1 MIRPIMR
8 RNILSAFPW
17 KIYSPF
23 ATVLLLAGCGGGSGG
38 SNADAMMKAARAR
51 AQAAKP
57 DDAAPPAAAAAKPAA
72 PDASATAAAAT
83 DAAAPTANAAPMPNA
98 TAATA
103 TTPAATGE
111 PAVDGAFA
119 DPAKNPLVAPPA
131 DPLNMKEE
139 TAEKRMEQ
147 SVQNLLTLA
156 RGFTQY
162 TQANLAVP
170 PVAITEKKTGRPL
183 LSWRVAILPYLGHKE
198 LYEKFHLSEPWDSP
212 HNLTLLP
219 LIPKEFQ
226 SPDRNDTSTNYLAA
240 LAGESAFSNSPTLL
254 KTISDGVENTLAI
267 VEADNPAAVPWTSPK
282 DFSVNSLNASQGLGK
297 LRSGEI
303 LFISASGEVSK
314 VLRTARP
321 GTIDALISPRGGED
335 PIPDSIA
342 SLTPPPEAPG
352 AENGETGEAVADAG
366 PPGIS
371 MSASE
376 LPGTSINGLL
386 NSEPQPAKLPLPT
399 ESDLE
404 KSRGLL
410 KELYAAEF
418 ASARSFEER
427 QSFLAHLM
435 TESEKIKDNPSDYHE
450 LLFICRKLAI
460 SLGNVPVAVTA
471 VDRLHGTFALEDPMG
486 LRLKTLEEIA
496 ANAKSDDVNQNLA
509 LGAEKLLLDA
519 YENDQFTVALAALEV
534 YKNATKGRL
543 SKGEQNQIAATKEAM
558 EEAQKNYAAAS
569 KALLI
574 LTTNPGDALANFVA
588 GRYLC
593 LVKGKWDAGLPML
606 ARGNDIQLQVLARLD
621 QEAKDANQL
630 LYLAE
635 EYVRASIGAKQ
646 PFKRGMQLRAARCY
660 HLAIQNLASGL
671 ERVKA
676 QKRLAEANAL
686 YGKEAVDRAC
696 GILPGQTVG
705 VAPVK
710 GG

>member
-1 MIRPIMR
+1 MR
-8 RNILSAFPW
+8 RNILSALPW

-23 ATVLLLAGCGGGSGG
+23 ATVLLLAGCGGGGKGG
-38 SNADAMMKAARAR
+38 SNEDRMLAAARAR

-57 DDAAPPAAAAAKPAA
+57 AETAPPAAATATPAAATPGA
-72 PDASATAAAAT
+72 PDALAPAAAT
-83 DAAAPTANAAPMPNA
+83 PMANA

-103 TTPAATGE
+103 TPAVAGE
-111 PAVDGAFA
+111 SAVDGAFA

-131 DPLNMKEE
+131 DPLNMKDE

-162 TQANLAVP
+162 TQANLAIP

-254 KTISDGVENTLAI
+254 KTISDGVENTLAV

-321 GTIDALISPRGGED
+321 GTIDVLISPRGGED

-342 SLTPPPEAPG
+342 SLMPPPEAQG
-352 AENGETGEAVADAG
+352 AENGENGEAIADAG

-399 ESDLE
+399 ESELE

-418 ASARSFEER
+418 AAARSFEER

-435 TESEKIKDNPSDYHE
+435 TESEKIKDNTSDYHE

-460 SLGNVPVAVTA
+460 SLGNVPVAVSA
-471 VDRLHGTFALEDPMG
+471 VDRLHSTFALEDPMG

-496 ANAKSDDVNQNLA
+496 ANSKSDDINQNLA
-509 LGAEKLLLDA
+509 LGAERLLLDA

-543 SKGEQNQIAATKEAM
+543 SKGEQNQIASTKEAM

-569 KALLI
+569 KALLV
-574 LTTNPGDALANFVA
+574 LTTNPGDPLANFVA

-593 LVKGKWDAGLPML
+593 LVKGKWEAGLPML

-621 QEAKDANQL
+621 QEAKDSNQL

-635 EYVRASIGAKQ
+635 EYVRASINAKQ
-646 PFKRGMQLRAARCY
+646 PFKRGMQLRATRCY

-676 QKRLAEANAL
+676 QKRLAEATTL

>member
-1 MIRPIMR
+1 MR
-8 RNILSAFPW
+8 RNILSALPW

-23 ATVLLLAGCGGGSGG
+23 AAVLLLAGCGGGSGG

-51 AQAAKP
+51 SQAAKP

-72 PDASATAAAAT
+72 PDAAAPVAATPDATATAAI
-83 DAAAPTANAAPMPNA
+83 AAPMPNA

-103 TTPAATGE
+103 TPAVAGE
-111 PAVDGAFA
+111 PAVDGAFT

-162 TQANLAVP
+162 TQANLAIP

-254 KTISDGVENTLAI
+254 KTISDGVENTLAV

-352 AENGETGEAVADAG
+352 AENGENGESVADAG
-366 PPGIS
+366 PPAIS

-399 ESDLE
+399 ESELE

-418 ASARSFEER
+418 AAARSFEER
-427 QSFLAHLM
+427 QSFLVHLM
-435 TESEKIKDNPSDYHE
+435 TEAEKIKDNSSDYHE

-460 SLGNVPVAVTA
+460 SLGNVPVAVSA

-496 ANAKSDDVNQNLA
+496 ANAKSDDVNHNLA
-509 LGAEKLLLDA
+509 LGSERLLLDA
-519 YENDQFTVALAALEV
+519 YENDQFAIALAALEV

-635 EYVRASIGAKQ
+635 EYVRASITAKQ